1 MSRTTFLTTKILM
14 LAFVLWG
21 AAACDGHGRNGAP
34 VYSGSVE
41 LTEHSLGFAASGRI
55 ENLLVE
61 EGDRVSQ
68 GQRLALLDHFNQAVR
83 DAERAQHLLDSGGFS
98 RQEYE
103 HLRQVVDD
111 MQLIAPVDGVILN
124 KIRENGEVTA
134 AGAPVLVIGDTNR
147 VWVKIYVP
155 EHTVT
160 RLRIGQPAKVRVDGL
175 ERNLPAR
182 ISSIAAQAEF
192 TPRNVQTP
200 EERTMQMFG
209 VKVQLDDPSGVR
221 PGIFADVEI
230 LTDERSGH

>member
-1 MSRTTFLTTKILM
+1 M

>member
-1 MSRTTFLTTKILM
+1 
-14 LAFVLWG
+14 
-21 AAACDGHGRNGAP
+21 
-34 VYSGSVE
+34 
-41 LTEHSLGFAASGRI
+41 
-55 ENLLVE
+55 
-61 EGDRVSQ
+61 
-68 GQRLALLDHFNQAVR
+68 
-83 DAERAQHLLDSGGFS
+83 
-98 RQEYE
+98 
-103 HLRQVVDD
+103 

>member
-1 MSRTTFLTTKILM
+1 MISLIL
-14 LAFVLWG
+14 WS
-21 AAACDGHGRNGAP
+21 AAACDGHGRNSAP

-160 RLRIGQPAKVRVDGL
+160 RLRIGQPARVRVDGL
-175 ERNLPAR
+175 ERDLPAR